1 MRKLPILLIPLLFI
15 LIGSIG
21 FCSNGYSYTKQVNIT
36 YFGTESLQNV
46 NELIL
51 WNTASEIGA
60 GKLQSDC
67 TDMNVRCFNH
77 STIMEVPF
85 YLESGCNSATTR
97 IWVKVPYILGNNTG
111 NTFCYIDYGN
121 ASQYSKSDGN
131 TTFLFFDDFNDGA
144 IDSNKWNTST
154 NAGFIETGGNL
165 YNGTFISSNVIAPS
179 VAGLGY
185 SLWINYSTYLGGM
198 YGDYTVAI
206 DQHAKLAPSS
216 NGSYP
221 YYQLEFS
228 SYWDYYMNAWR
239 FNWDNGATH
248 YNIYG
253 TPTSLTGRYSFAQSI
268 YYSQLQELDRGTDGQ
283 YAFYYENVLDTNSTY
298 YGVDDLSRNNY
309 LVISGSGGV
318 SVNKVFVASYGK
330 SPIGYTFGSDT
341 GETGNQE
348 NYTTTAPIVQSVV
361 VPSFPNTNE
370 NFKCWAD
377 ITGTGGSIT
386 ANWIIYR
393 KQTGEP
399 VFTNVAYGH
408 TSGVASGVM
417 TNVGNASGYTMTN
430 NSQYYC
436 YVTGTINTITGN
448 STNSSIVT
456 AMNRASFTVL
466 PPSSSVSGENSVTR
480 LTATLTQN
488 PSVYAYAECD
498 YRSPTSVHYYPPNA
512 TGNTNFCYLLDY
524 NSPRYIY
531 TTLQTNQTGTWYLDS
546 CYLYLSNYSDC
557 RQTDLSPHYSITGIG
572 NWAVTSAP
580 IVSTVAV
587 TPTSPNPN
595 DDLYCYAKLTSDQN
609 ATFQAEV
616 RWSLNGAYLPI
627 QMVAVSNNTNTLV
640 STLSHTIMQLGD
652 NVSCVVRGYD
662 GSNYG
667 SYYSSNVVNVL
678 AYYITNLNTTPEPT
692 LLGMGKT
699 VSFHTEIPTFSTK
712 LYYTKPSGTTGV
724 YNITESAR
732 TNHIPI
738 LLTGIST
745 ADFNEVGVYHYT
757 IKSCNCLIQNM
768 DDENLCP
775 MEQCVVA
782 TDYPLKTKAMTFST
796 ASNYYLYD
804 EVIFNTT
811 TGSNLQVFT
820 LFSKA
825 TNIFKVVVHY
835 PDSSTHIFRSILQDR
850 SDGTMW
856 LSTGDGKNITMTGNF
871 TADIYGAYGNYTDTS
886 DCLDTAECQYSN
898 YTLGIPFEITTST
911 SGSIENVTPNSV
923 YYGNDVNL
931 EFDTTAPTDATCIR
945 FTYGS
950 GNYGMTKYKNLL
962 NTSLPTHWVIP
973 TTSGDGNFFDT
984 RMNWNMDIRSCKNNG
999 TATCMNTLCDVSN
1012 YANCDYCL
1020 NSDTNTISVLDTAIS
1035 NVYYNTPIGKS
1046 CEDLVVNFTVNPA
1059 TTKVAL
1065 FFDTGIVGL
1074 SPMLVNA
1081 TSSVA
1086 KTNWSMVVPYSTLLN
1101 VICNSQSPTLC
1112 NYGNKVFW
1120 IQSFDLSGSLSLQG
1134 SGNSWSVDQSKV
1146 CTFENRGGSSSSGTG
1161 IGQIIGDS
1169 IGLNGAVGDMILA
1182 LIFSL
1187 LLTIGTAMVMAM
1199 VGANNAVVPVAVFIV
1214 CLGVFSV
1221 AGMLPIWIPLML
1233 IIIVGYII
1241 VTGVVKMFSGG

>member
-21 FCSNGYSYTKQVNIT
+21 FSSNGYSYTKQINIT
-36 YFGTESLQNV
+36 YFGTESLENV
-46 NELIL
+46 NEMIL
-51 WNTASEIGA
+51 WNTASEIPS
-60 GKLQSDC
+60 GKLQPDC
-67 TDMNVRCFNH
+67 SDMNMRCFNH
-77 STIMEVPF
+77 STIMDVPF
-85 YLESGCNSATTR
+85 YLESGCNTSATK
-97 IWVKVPYILGNNTG
+97 IWFKVPYLQGNNTG

-121 ASQYSKSDGN
+121 ASQFSKSDGN
-131 TTFLFFDDFNDGA
+131 ATFLFFDDFDDGV
-144 IDSNKWNTST
+144 IDSTKWDNST
-154 NAGFIETGGNL
+154 NVDFLETGGSLIHNPNVPP
-165 YNGTFISSNVIAPS
+165 YTGGGGVISSQAISPS

-185 SLWINYSTYLGGM
+185 SIIARYYFPYIFQRSIDF
-198 YGDYTVAI
+198 YGF
-206 DQHAKLAPSS
+206 AKFAPSP

-221 YYQLEFS
+221 FYEQGISSVYQAGYYSKLI
-228 SYWDYYMNAWR
+228 
-239 FNWDNGATH
+239 H

-253 TPTSLTGRYSFAQSI
+253 TPTTLSSGWAGYAVEYQSK
-268 YYSQLQELDRGTDGQ
+268 LVETDRGTEDWF
-283 YAFYYENVLDTNSTY
+283 ATKLDDVLIMNDTY
-298 YGVDDLSRNNY
+298 HGVDDLNRNNY
-309 LVISGSGGV
+309 LILSADEVQY
-318 SVNKVFVASYGK
+318 VFVASYGK

-341 GETGNQE
+341 GETGNEE
-348 NYTTTAPIVQSVV
+348 NSTATAPVVQSVV
-361 VPSFPNTNE
+361 VPSYPTTNE

-408 TSGVASGVM
+408 TVGVASGVM

-436 YVTGTINTITGN
+436 YVTGTINSITGN

-456 AMNRASFTVL
+456 AMKRATFTVL

-480 LTATLTQN
+480 LNALLTQN

-498 YRSPTSVHYYPPNA
+498 YRSPTSAHYYPPNA
-512 TGNTNFCYLLDY
+512 TGNTNFCYLLDF

-531 TTLQTNQTGTWYLDS
+531 VSMQTNQTGTWYLDS

-557 RQTDLSPHYSITGIG
+557 RQTDLSSHYSITGIG
-572 NWAVTSAP
+572 SWAVTSAP
-580 IVSTVAV
+580 IVQTVSV

-662 GSNYG
+662 GVNYG

-712 LYYTKPSGTTGV
+712 IYYTKPSGATGV
-724 YNITESAR
+724 YNIIESAR

-757 IKSCNCLIQNM
+757 IKSCNCLMQNM
-768 DDENLCP
+768 DDINLCP

-782 TDYPLKTKAMTFST
+782 TDYPSKTKAMTFST

-811 TGSNLQVFT
+811 IGSNLQVST

-825 TNIFKVVVHY
+825 TNIYKVVIHY
-835 PDSSTHIFRSILQDR
+835 PDSSQHIFRSILQDR

-856 LSTGDGKNITMTGNF
+856 LSTGTGKNITATGNF
-871 TADIYGAYGNYTDTS
+871 TADIYGAYGAYTDTS
-886 DCLDTAECQYSN
+886 DCLDTTECQYSN
-898 YTLGIPFEITTST
+898 YTLGIPFEITTSA
-911 SGSIENVTPNSV
+911 SGSIENVTPSSV

-945 FTYGS
+945 FTYGE
-950 GNYGMTKYKNLL
+950 GNYGMTKYKNLI
-962 NTSLPTHWVIP
+962 NSSLPTHWVIP
-973 TTSGDGNFFDT
+973 TTSGEGNFFDFRT
-984 RMNWNMDIRSCKNNG
+984 NWNMDIRSCKNNG
-999 TATCMNTLCDVSN
+999 TRTCMNTLCDVSN

-1035 NVYYNTPIGKS
+1035 NVHYNTPIGKS
-1046 CEDLVVNFTVNPA
+1046 CEDLVINFTVNPA

-1074 SPMLVNA
+1074 SPMYVNS

-1086 KTNWSMVVPYSTLLN
+1086 KTNWTINVPYSTLLN

-1112 NYGNKVFW
+1112 NYNNKVFW
-1120 IQSFDLSGSLSLQG
+1120 IQSFDLNGNLSLQG
-1134 SGNSWSVDQSKV
+1134 SGNLWSVDQSKT

-1169 IGLNGAVGDMILA
+1169 MGLSGAIGDMILA

-1214 CLGVFSV
+1214 CLCVFSV
-1221 AGMLPIWIPLML
+1221 AGMLPIWIPLIL
-1233 IIIVGYII
+1233 IILVGYII
-1241 VTGVVKMFSGG
+1241 VSGVVKMFSGG